1 MHRHLWH
8 QSTGESFISLT
19 QDFESP
25 NNKLFFF
32 LFFISLSLSFFPQ
45 GQTACQFTFANR
57 KIFKM
62 IHKNIFPCY
71 FLTYLTIQNRKIRFR
86 CGLGE
91 NSGCLQCCQP
101 LLSDPHQEKRCLP
114 LGPTL
119 SCSNVMLGL
128 KTHFKETCIRKTLT
142 SMRLFSRCLRW
153 RRAVECRTH
162 RDRASPWSWP
172 SFNVFFSLDTGN

>member
-1 MHRHLWH
+1 MLWVFTTSSKKALFAFSSYCFVLNRIHVSQRQIFPSSTSSALSPGPTILLAHISHFVNICWMHRHLWH

-71 FLTYLTIQNRKIRFR
+71 
-86 CGLGE
+86 
-91 NSGCLQCCQP
+91 
-101 LLSDPHQEKRCLP
+101 
-114 LGPTL
+114 
-119 SCSNVMLGL
+119 
-128 KTHFKETCIRKTLT
+128 TCIQGLP
-142 SMRLFSRCLRW
+142 FS
-153 RRAVECRTH
+153 
-162 RDRASPWSWP
+162 PI
-172 SFNVFFSLDTGN
+172 